1 MSPTCVLTGNM
12 LEKPRPSALCVTDE
26 PATPAESLAASAL
39 LTLLS
44 SPSPKSGSQ
53 KRDSVGWQPSQKRL
67 KPDSS
72 VAMRHAA
79 ASQVSRQSNQD
90 KAPKQ
95 SSPKQISSQKQ
106 ERLPKEKIE
115 KPLKSLKPIQKPLKP
130 IELQSAHPDST
141 RPGVAQAV
149 SEALV
154 GEMDLL
160 KLAEAERWLYRQV
173 ELVRGKYK
181 GRVALV
187 VGMTAKKY
195 RVRVTSVEHQLEFY
209 PSMFKNP
216 TPIDGLAVDVETPA
230 ASSQRPSGAPK
241 NQSGPQSSNEG
252 SSTASINEEVTSEGS
267 SAGTVPVSAAL
278 GPAPKTKEQLLKL
291 MEETSAEMRR
301 AKDMLLGYQEVSNQ
315 FEQQSLTPRH
325 FQECTSSPR
334 NTTASSPWVVTS
346 SPRAAAPTQAPV
358 AADSLQQPLTMK
370 PCNVAHLEADQWQDT
385 PRPSALRPTNKSF
398 QPALPQIGSLSV
410 ACPESS
416 VPSTTPPPTTPAAS
430 MLAPRVETIAASP
443 VSAVVVQSEKLDV
456 SIQSSSG
463 TSNLPNDAN
472 AFVEERAVPILKLP
486 LQKPRAAV
494 PQASPG
500 SPPVL
505 SA

>member
-1 MSPTCVLTGNM
+1 MSPTCILTGNM
-12 LEKPRPSALCVTDE
+12 LEKPRPSVLCVTDE
-26 PATPAESLAASAL
+26 PATPDENLAASAL

-53 KRDSVGWQPSQKRL
+53 KRDSVGWQPSQKRQ

-72 VAMRHAA
+72 VAMRRAA
-79 ASQVSRQSNQD
+79 ASQVNRQSNQD
-90 KAPKQ
+90 KVPKQ
-95 SSPKQISSQKQ
+95 SSSKQIISQKQ
-106 ERLPKEKIE
+106 ERSPEEKIE
-115 KPLKSLKPIQKPLKP
+115 KIPKSNP

-149 SEALV
+149 LEALA

-181 GRVALV
+181 GRVAVV

-230 ASSQRPSGAPK
+230 ASSPRPSGAPK
-241 NQSGPQSSNEG
+241 EQSGPQSSNEG
-252 SSTASINEEVTSEGS
+252 SSTASINEETSEGS

-315 FEQQSLTPRH
+315 IEQQSLTPR

-334 NTTASSPWVVTS
+334 NTTASSPRVVATS
-346 SPRAAAPTQAPV
+346 PHAAAPTQGV
-358 AADSLQQPLTMK
+358 VSADPLQQPLTTK

-385 PRPSALRPTNKSF
+385 PRPSALRPTNDKSF
-398 QPALPQIGSLSV
+398 HPALPQIGSLSV

-430 MLAPRVETIAASP
+430 MLAPRVETIAAS
-443 VSAVVVQSEKLDV
+443 AVVVQNEKLDV
-456 SIQSSSG
+456 SIQLSSG

-472 AFVEERAVPILKLP
+472 DFVEEQAVPILKLP

-494 PQASPG
+494 QQASPG